1 MSTSEG
7 IESDAKARPSKARA
21 FLPLVTIVGRPN
33 VGKSTLFNRLVGE
46 RRSIVGDEPGI
57 TRDRI
62 YGEAEWAGRRFKV
75 VDTGGIVPDDEAI
88 IPSNILKQAETA
100 IQDAVALVWVVDARA
115 GLTPLDEELARLL
128 RSTGKPVLVA
138 ANKTDAVRFEADAGE
153 FYRFGFEGVYP
164 LAAEHGDGVGD
175 LLDAL
180 VERFDA
186 GAVVEDADKDAP
198 REIRLAI
205 IGRPNVGK
213 SSLLNRLLGEERVIV
228 SPLAGTTRDAVD
240 TLLEWPLGDA
250 DVEDDAANGAM
261 TIDEIEIGSDALT
274 GAETFAGTDA
284 GDEATAA
291 DEDSSVR
298 AAEDAEVGSGN
309 FKSEISNAAS
319 GGSESEA
326 ESESKAA
333 SASELEAES
342 EANAEHA
349 SPRVQLFRLIDTAGI
364 RRKGKTGEM
373 AEKLSVVMARRSLER
388 ADVAVVV
395 VDAVEGVTALDAHI
409 AGYALEAGCSI
420 IIAVNKWDAL
430 LNKETGTPFEFE
442 RNLRDKMKFLEWA
455 PVVTISALT
464 GQRVE
469 RLLPLAIRA
478 NKARNNRIS
487 TSQLNDFFER
497 AIDAPRAPSAVAPVK
512 GGRSR
517 LRVQYVTQ
525 VGVRPPTFIVFTA
538 GGAGG
543 KHGLHFS
550 YERYLHNRLREEFD
564 FFATPLRIVE
574 RHKREKGGAG
584 RKGGRG
590 K

>member
-1 MSTSEG
+1 MSTSEDKG
-7 IESDAKARPSKARA
+7 SDAKARPEKARA

-75 VDTGGIVPDDEAI
+75 VDTGGIVPDDEAV
-88 IPSNILKQAETA
+88 IPANILKQAETA
-100 IQDAVALVWVVDARA
+100 IQDAAALVWVVDARA
-115 GLTPLDEELARLL
+115 GMTPLDEELARLL

-138 ANKTDAVRFEADAGE
+138 ANKTDAVRFEAHAGE
-153 FYRFGFEGVYP
+153 FYRFGFQGVYP

-180 VERFDA
+180 VERFDVA
-186 GAVVEDADKDAP
+186 APAEEADKDAR

-228 SPLAGTTRDAVD
+228 SPIAGTTRDAVD
-240 TLLEWPLGDA
+240 TVLEWPLSDEDEEIIAATSGEITSGGDDA
-250 DVEDDAANGAM
+250 DASAA
-261 TIDEIEIGSDALT
+261 
-274 GAETFAGTDA
+274 TDA
-284 GDEATAA
+284 GVETG
-291 DEDSSVR
+291 
-298 AAEDAEVGSGN
+298 AAEAAETG
-309 FKSEISNAAS
+309 EAS
-319 GGSESEA
+319 PEA
-326 ESESKAA
+326 ESSNLKA
-333 SASELEAES
+333 SAA
-342 EANAEHA
+342 AR
-349 SPRVQLFRLIDTAGI
+349 PRVQQFRLIDTAGI

-478 NKARNNRIS
+478 NRARNNRVS

-497 AIDAPRAPSAVAPVK
+497 AIDAPRAPSAIAPVK

-538 GGAGG
+538 GGLSG
-543 KHGLHFS
+543 KNSGLHFS

-574 RHKREKGGAG
+574 RHKREKGGSGGG
-584 RKGGRG
+584 RSKGGRS